1 MRITKTSE
9 TPEGLRLKAAQ
20 ALADAAPADD
30 GDPPV
35 GLIAVA
41 SDASEMSEQAWMD
54 AIIGLPIEA
63 GTGFDSFMGSR
74 GVKLTRGLWAQIAP
88 AVPAHLR
95 QGVQA
100 AWIVLDATALI
111 SKYKALPT
119 NAGSEKHIALALD
132 ATELGLKGLA
142 LGNAAVGNATNAA
155 EIADFGVLLQK
166 GRAAMPDDGFA
177 AETDFT
183 FVTPDRLTKD
193 QLPLNGAVKSYLG
206 LLEKAL
212 GRKDLVADTFNWIVG
227 DHQPQYFASLTSDD
241 VARIA
246 QNLKAQDRNA

>member
-1 MRITKTSE
+1 MQILKTSE

-20 ALADAAPADD
+20 ALAEAAPPDD

-41 SDASEMSEQAWMD
+41 SDAEEMSQEAWMD

-63 GTGFDSFMGSR
+63 GTGFDTFMGSR
-74 GVKLTRGLWAQIAP
+74 GVKLTRDLWGQIAP

-111 SKYKALPT
+111 SKYKALPID
-119 NAGSEKHIALALD
+119 AGSQKHIALALD
-132 ATELGLKGLA
+132 ATELGLRGLA
-142 LGNAAVGNATNAA
+142 LGNAVAGNVTNAN

-166 GRAAMPDDGFA
+166 GRAAIPEGGFA
-177 AETDFT
+177 GETDFT
-183 FVTPDRLTKD
+183 LVTGDRLTKD
-193 QLPLNGAVKSYLG
+193 QLHLRGAAKSYLG
-206 LLEKAL
+206 LLETAL
-212 GRKDLVADTFNWIVG
+212 GRKDLVADTLDWIVG
-227 DHQPQYFASLTSDD
+227 DHQPRYVAKLTSDD

-246 QNLKAQDRNA
+246 KNLKAEDRNA